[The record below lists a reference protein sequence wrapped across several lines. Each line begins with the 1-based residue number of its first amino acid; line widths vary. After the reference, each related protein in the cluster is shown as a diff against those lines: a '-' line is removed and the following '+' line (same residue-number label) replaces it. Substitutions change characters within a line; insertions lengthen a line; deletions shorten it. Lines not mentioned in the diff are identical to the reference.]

1 MRHRTA
7 ISSMPPRV
15 DAAAPQTAQTIQQ
28 ALALHQQGQLDAA
41 GQLYERAL
49 AANPANV
56 DALRLVEAALRVQ
69 PGSADALTNYGVI
82 LDALKRHQEA
92 LAAFEKV
99 LTARPADV
107 TAHFNMGL
115 ALKKLGRHSDALAA

>member
-41 GQLYERAL
+41 GQLYERTL
-49 AANPANV
+49 AANPANFDALHLMGVLRHQQRQSV

-69 PGSADALTNYGVI
+69 PGSADALTNYGV
-82 LDALKRHQEA
+82 
-92 LAAFEKV
+92 
-99 LTARPADV
+99 
-107 TAHFNMGL
+107 
-115 ALKKLGRHSDALAA
+115 